1 MAYQLMNNLIV
12 IVSQSYEYN
21 KLLELKSLRKFIS
34 ILNEKL
40 KSNFVYYVFWGE
52 ISDEQYLLSKT
63 EKIDQSYH
71 NILFWIGDE
80 KGYIPSD
87 ETFQR
92 FDFIFKVH
100 LKDKDAI
107 RVENGINVYRKGLY
121 HFPLLTIDDVPELPI
136 LSFEDRKY
144 NLYYCGN
151 LNKNRLPLYLSLK
164 KKYQIKELITNFL
177 LHNNLRGGDR
187 MFRWC
192 FNGKSFDFSK
202 QFKKSYI
209 KFYSG
214 FNNGDD
220 YKTYAHFLQNSKIV
234 LSPKGFYSAECF
246 RFYEAMR
253 QGCIVITEE
262 LPHVKCYKDAP
273 CITVKSWKQLSDILI
288 ATDYLNSFNP
298 HKIRKYYDEKL
309 SVNGIANYVYDIVR
323 RKLIL
328 Y

>member
-1 MAYQLMNNLIV
+1 MDNCNV
-12 IVSQSYEYN
+12 IVSQSYEYD

-34 ILNEKL
+34 ILKEKL
-40 KSNFVYYVFWGE
+40 KSNFVFYIFWGE

-63 EKIDQSYH
+63 EKIDQSCH

-80 KGYIPSD
+80 EGFIPSD

-100 LKDKDAI
+100 LKDKDAV
-107 RVENGINVYRKGLY
+107 RTENGINVYRKGLY
-121 HFPLLTIDDVPELPI
+121 HFPLLTIDDVPELPV

-151 LNKNRLPLYLSLK
+151 LNKNRLSLYLSLK
-164 KKYQIKELITNFL
+164 KKPQIKELITNFL
-177 LHNNLRGGDR
+177 LHNNLRGGDKL
-187 MFRWC
+187 
-192 FNGKSFDFSK
+192 FNLYFKGKTFDFSNYYK
-202 QFKKSYI
+202 NSYV

-214 FNNGDD
+214 FNNGDN

-234 LSPKGFYSAECF
+234 LSPKGFYSTECF

-262 LPHVKCYKDAP
+262 LPHVECYKDAP
-273 CITVKSWKQLSDILI
+273 CITVTSWKQLSNVLTT
-288 ATDYLNSFNP
+288 TDYLNSFNP
-298 HKIRKYYDEKL
+298 YKIRKYYDDKL
-309 SVNGIANYVYDIVR
+309 SVNGIANYVYNIIIR
-323 RKLIL
+323 R
-328 Y
+328 

>member
-1 MAYQLMNNLIV
+1 MDNCNV
-12 IVSQSYEYN
+12 IVSQSYEYD

-40 KSNFVYYVFWGE
+40 NSNFVYYIFWGE

-63 EKIDQSYH
+63 EKIDQSCH

-80 KGYIPSD
+80 KGCIPSD

-100 LKDKDAI
+100 LKDNDAI
-107 RVENGINVYRKGLY
+107 RTENGINVYRKGLY
-121 HFPLLTIDDVPELPI
+121 HFPLLTIDDVPELPV

-164 KKYQIKELITNFL
+164 KKPQIKELITNFL
-177 LHNNLRGGDR
+177 LHNNLRGGDKL
-187 MFRWC
+187 FNLC
-192 FNGKSFDFSK
+192 FKGKTFDFSNYYK
-202 QFKKSYI
+202 NSYV

-214 FNNGDD
+214 FNNGDN

-234 LSPKGFYSAECF
+234 LSPKGFYSTECF

-262 LPHVKCYKDAP
+262 LPHVECYQDAP
-273 CITVKSWKQLSDILI
+273 CITVKSWKQLPDILI
-288 ATDYLNSFNP
+288 NIDLYNTFSP
-298 HKIRKYYDEKL
+298 SIIRKFYDDKL
-309 SVNGIANYVYDIVR
+309 SINGIAQYVYNR
-323 RKLIL
+323 IL
-328 Y
+328 SI